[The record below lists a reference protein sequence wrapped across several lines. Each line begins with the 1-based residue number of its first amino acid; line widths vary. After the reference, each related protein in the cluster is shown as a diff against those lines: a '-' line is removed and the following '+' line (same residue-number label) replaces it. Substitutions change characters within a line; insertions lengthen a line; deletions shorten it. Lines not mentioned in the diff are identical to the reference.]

1 MYRIAHILA
10 YFLNGTGHWP
20 DYIDWYMASCRANG
34 TIDFFIFT
42 DDHSLEKWEETPNIH
57 IVYMSFDE
65 CVKRIHEK
73 MGPVNITKPYK
84 LCDMK
89 PVYGHIFSEWIE
101 GYDFWAFGDCDLIF
115 GDLRKTFTDAFLDQ
129 YDWFQ
134 ILGNLEIIRNT
145 EEVGQ
150 YYLLKRP
157 EWSKHREFIWENII
171 REEENQAFDE
181 QNGLPMILRENE
193 KKIYWNRENFVNI
206 YQPEKGYKKM
216 IDNTVQ
222 HNTLFQY
229 WKWENGS
236 IYHINGLTGK
246 KKEYLY
252 IHFSN
257 RKLKTIP
264 YEEQKELYIT
274 VNSELKGSIRRKDTF
289 AGGDFVKVYTKKIRE
304 YIKWHLTHLHG
315 KDRSEL

>member
-42 DDHSLEKWEETPNIH
+42 DDHSLKKWEQTPNIH
-57 IVYMSFDE
+57 IVYMTFDE

-73 MGPVNITKPYK
+73 MGPVNIKKPYK

-89 PVYGHIFSEWIE
+89 PVYGHIFREWIE
-101 GYDFWAFGDCDLIF
+101 DYDFWAFGDCDLIF
-115 GDLRKTFTDAFLDQ
+115 GDLRKTFTDAFLDR

-134 ILGNLEIIRNT
+134 ILGNLEIVRNT
-145 EEVGQ
+145 EEVNG

-157 EWSKHREFIWENII
+157 EWSKHKDFIWENII

-206 YQPEKGYKKM
+206 YQREKGYQKM

-229 WKWENGS
+229 WKWEDGRLFHVNR
-236 IYHINGLTGK
+236 LTGK
-246 KKEYLY
+246 RTEYLY

-264 YEEQKELYIT
+264 YDGQKEVYIT
-274 VNSELKGSIRRKDTF
+274 VNSELKESIRLADTF
-289 AGGDFVKVYTKKIRE
+289 GGSDFFKVYAKKIRE
-304 YIKWHLTHLHG
+304 YIRWHLTHLHG

>member
-10 YFLNGTGHWP
+10 YFLNGTGRWP
-20 DYIDWYMASCRANG
+20 EYMDWYMASCRANS

-42 DDHSLEKWEETPNIH
+42 DDHSLEKWEKTPNIH
-57 IVYMSFDE
+57 IVYMTFPE
-65 CVKRIHEK
+65 VVERIHDRLGDVK
-73 MGPVNITKPYK
+73 ITKPYK

-89 PVYGHIFSEWIE
+89 PVYVHIFNEWVKE
-101 GYDFWAFGDCDLIF
+101 YDFWAFGDCDLIF
-115 GDLRKTFTDAFLDQ
+115 GDLRKTFTDEFLKQ

-145 EEVGQ
+145 EEVNQ
-150 YYLLKRP
+150 YYRLQRP
-157 EWSKHREFIWENII
+157 EWSKHREFIWDNII

-236 IYHINGLTGK
+236 IYHVNGLTGK

-274 VNSELKGSIRRKDTF
+274 VNSELKGGIRRKDTF